1 MSKDETFLVTGA
13 LGCIGAWTCIELVR
27 EGIPVVAFD
36 LGADRRRLELI
47 ASPKE
52 VGRISFVRG
61 DVTELGELEAVLS
74 GHAITNVVHLAALQV
89 PFCKADPVLGA
100 RVNVVGT
107 VNVFEAAKRHGIPTT
122 IAFASSAAVYDA
134 AGAIAPAT
142 HYGVYKL
149 ANEGTA
155 RIYSADDG
163 LASIGLRPYTVYG
176 PGRDQGL
183 TSSPTLAM
191 AAAARGEPYRISFGG
206 RTQFH
211 YAPDV
216 ARAFLAAARRPPDG
230 AAVYNL
236 GGPIVDMQELIAAIE
251 EVSPEVRGLIEVE
264 DTRLSFPDELP
275 APTLDVPLT
284 PLADGVRET
293 IATFRAAETP

>member
-1 MSKDETFLVTGA
+1 M
-13 LGCIGAWTCIELVR
+13 
-27 EGIPVVAFD
+27 
-36 LGADRRRLELI
+36 
-47 ASPKE
+47 
-52 VGRISFVRG
+52 
-61 DVTELGELEAVLS
+61 
-74 GHAITNVVHLAALQV
+74 
-89 PFCKADPVLGA
+89 
-100 RVNVVGT
+100 
-107 VNVFEAAKRHGIPTT
+107 
-122 IAFASSAAVYDA
+122 YDA

-142 HYGVYKL
+142 HYGIYKL

-163 LASIGLRPYTVYG
+163 VASIGLRPYTVYG